1 MGIKKS
7 RGSTFSVVKSGFQI
21 SKDGIRRAGR
31 YADPMGQGKEEEE
44 QGQDPVQF
52 LPKKL
57 QKKWMK
63 LPEAKKQYYKEQAL
77 RAVRRRAGKKG
88 PAVSEELPG
97 VSGREAGQ
105 EAARL
110 FVKEETYPTHG
121 WRRPKDKKVIGDGGL
136 PGQVAGKKAGTAAV
150 AEKIRETLQHGESPG
165 QEAAD
170 PAGRYKKTG
179 AVSVDPPGRSSM
191 GNPVRQSTIA
201 GKKAV
206 PAASVPL
213 QAGLAGAAAKKAAG
227 MFAERIRF
235 QNAAVENQRV
245 RLQSKIDNV
254 KESHQQM
261 EKPADT
267 LAYTA
272 AVAATGLLAV
282 AVIAVQAFA
291 AVLSVF
297 LLILIP
303 LLLLAVLVTTVIALL
318 TSIFSAVDTTYAY
331 GTGESI
337 VAVAIGEIGYHE
349 GAGNQTKYGEYTGT
363 NGLSWCHAFVSWCAN
378 ECGFVDMGIF
388 PKTASCE
395 TGRQWFISHQEYQAS
410 DGSYEPQP
418 GDIIYF
424 DYDHVGVSHHVGIVE
439 YTENGVVHTIE
450 GNKNDQVM
458 RAHYDLTYAGIM
470 GYGQPAYPETGI
482 NEYGTASEFLA
493 ECKKVAD
500 TIVGDGD
507 WVYSNSNLKN
517 TFEEARKKARKTNC
531 AMYVAWCMQ
540 EFGTLKKGQYFY
552 SNWDGKLTC
561 SSTVRERLEKY
572 YDIYRVGDDFE
583 QKDIKTGDI
592 CLWKGH
598 TNVYAGKDSKG
609 TRLWYDLGHNQTS
622 DNKAESGPFVRG
634 IRVGNMGWTELTTV
648 LRLKDQDSYGSGK
661 TITLPKGLGD
671 VYSYMGWEMITYR
684 GTRQYE
690 LRIQSG
696 EPYDRNGFGVIN
708 GRYVVA
714 CTSTFGEIGDEVD
727 FVLGNG
733 KVIHAIIGE
742 YKSFDDPDCNTW
754 GHEYGHCVVEF
765 CVNKSSWYGS
775 GKSITRY
782 HPEWADTTVV
792 KAVNLQKNFFDD

>member
-57 QKKWMK
+57 QKKWMR

-77 RAVRRRAGKKG
+77 RAVRRKAGKKG

-150 AEKIRETLQHGESPG
+150 AEKIRETLQHSESPG

-179 AVSVDPPGRSSM
+179 AVSVDPPGRSTIGS
-191 GNPVRQSTIA
+191 PVRQSTIA

-227 MFAERIRF
+227 MFAEQIRF

-245 RLQSKIDNV
+245 RLQSKIDYV

-261 EKPADT
+261 KKPADV

-395 TGRQWFISHQEYQAS
+395 TGRQWFISHQEYQVS
-410 DGSYEPQP
+410 DGNYEPQP

-507 WVYSNSNLKN
+507 WVYSLSLIHIS
-517 TFEEARKKARKTNC
+517 EP
-531 AMYVAWCMQ
+531 
-540 EFGTLKKGQYFY
+540 
-552 SNWDGKLTC
+552 
-561 SSTVRERLEKY
+561 
-572 YDIYRVGDDFE
+572 
-583 QKDIKTGDI
+583 
-592 CLWKGH
+592 
-598 TNVYAGKDSKG
+598 
-609 TRLWYDLGHNQTS
+609 TR
-622 DNKAESGPFVRG
+622 P
-634 IRVGNMGWTELTTV
+634 
-648 LRLKDQDSYGSGK
+648 
-661 TITLPKGLGD
+661 
-671 VYSYMGWEMITYR
+671 
-684 GTRQYE
+684 
-690 LRIQSG
+690 
-696 EPYDRNGFGVIN
+696 
-708 GRYVVA
+708 
-714 CTSTFGEIGDEVD
+714 
-727 FVLGNG
+727 
-733 KVIHAIIGE
+733 
-742 YKSFDDPDCNTW
+742 
-754 GHEYGHCVVEF
+754 
-765 CVNKSSWYGS
+765 
-775 GKSITRY
+775 
-782 HPEWADTTVV
+782 
-792 KAVNLQKNFFDD
+792 